1 MDHINLIFLMFK
13 HLLIV
18 ILLILEYVFLYPLL
32 KVNIVF
38 YSIYVNHLIKFL
50 FTHLFL
56 IYFIYYQSINFI
68 LFDLI
73 IMIDLFLF
81 FKFNC

>member
-32 KVNIVF
+32 MVNIVF